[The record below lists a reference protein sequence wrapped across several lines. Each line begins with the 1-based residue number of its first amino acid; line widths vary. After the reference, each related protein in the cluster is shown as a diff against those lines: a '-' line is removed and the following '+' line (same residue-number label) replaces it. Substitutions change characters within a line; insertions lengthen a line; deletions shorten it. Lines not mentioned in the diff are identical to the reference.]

1 MQFYGFI
8 PASCVCGAL
17 RYLTEPQ
24 VSQHTHDSIT
34 LRTSHICFYKWVE
47 HKWNFQQIVLTN
59 GGKKK
64 KKVLSF
70 LTEHYWLLIQGYQAR
85 RPVQGRL
92 RVHIVRPAQVQR
104 RQWRRAPDKRGVLH
118 SFWWVRLH
126 LFFHHQESFLTLERL
141 NTVPEKQGFVLH
153 LTFCHPTVKTFNVSY
168 FIYWMY
174 WSLLSSSR
182 HTGP

>member
-1 MQFYGFI
+1 MEF
-8 PASCVCGAL
+8 PANSF
-17 RYLTEPQ
+17 
-24 VSQHTHDSIT
+24 D
-34 LRTSHICFYKWVE
+34 KW
-47 HKWNFQQIVLTN
+47 
-59 GGKKK
+59 GKKK

-118 SFWWVRLH
+118 SLWWVRLH

-153 LTFCHPTVKTFNVSY
+153 LTFCHPPVKTFNVSY

-182 HTGP
+182 HTGPWTFQKCLHRSNCWLSCLNCKRKDIQFELVTS

>member
-1 MQFYGFI
+1 MVLFQHLVCVWRPAI
-8 PASCVCGAL
+8 PDRAAGVA
-17 RYLTEPQ
+17 T
-24 VSQHTHDSIT
+24 HTHDSIT

-59 GGKKK
+59 GGEK

-153 LTFCHPTVKTFNVSY
+153 LTFCHPPVKTFNVSY

>member
-8 PASCVCGAL
+8 PTSCVCGAL

-24 VSQHTHDSIT
+24 VSQHTHT
-34 LRTSHICFYKWVE
+34 TALLCVLHIFAFINE
-47 HKWNFQQIVLTN
+47 LNIN
-59 GGKKK
+59 GISSKKFWQMGEKK

-153 LTFCHPTVKTFNVSY
+153 LTFCHPPVKTFNVSY

>member
-1 MQFYGFI
+1 MEF
-8 PASCVCGAL
+8 PANSF
-17 RYLTEPQ
+17 
-24 VSQHTHDSIT
+24 D
-34 LRTSHICFYKWVE
+34 KW
-47 HKWNFQQIVLTN
+47 
-59 GGKKK
+59 GKKK
-64 KKVLSF
+64 KIVMSF

-153 LTFCHPTVKTFNVSY
+153 LTFCHPTVKLLMSLIL
-168 FIYWMY
+168 FIGCIEVYWVLRVTQVHKRVRSVCIVLTAGY
-174 WSLLSSSR
+174 LV
-182 HTGP
+182 